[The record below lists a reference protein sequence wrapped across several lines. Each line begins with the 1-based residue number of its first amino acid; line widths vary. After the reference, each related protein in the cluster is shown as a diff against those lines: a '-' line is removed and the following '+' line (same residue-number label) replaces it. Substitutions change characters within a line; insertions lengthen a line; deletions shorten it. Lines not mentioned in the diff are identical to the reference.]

1 MSQNI
6 QEILIY
12 LTQKCN
18 YSCKMCTQDGLP
30 PISELSVEQWDKIFS
45 DIKKDYPN
53 AFLIFLGGE
62 PTLHKDFEKILDSAT
77 KHHFNKH
84 VVTNGSFLKEYLP
97 AIKRNYCGITISI
110 DGIGQT
116 HDKIRNAKGAYEKA
130 VNALK
135 IMYDFNKSLSEEDY
149 HLYYSINFV
158 MLPENV
164 GEIRDFVKEMLPF
177 EPKDITLNHTRYAS
191 FEKRLEMR
199 DEMVKLFENPYN
211 QHLMMRSNID
221 FSKEYVKKMNEIV
234 KDLKSSYAPI
244 VKEFPD
250 LTEEERLAYYDD
262 EKVYDLRP
270 NWRCPSPYKIPTILP
285 DGTVLSC
292 LYNNL
297 GNILEQ
303 PLSALW
309 NNEIAQKTRNYLDKN
324 VKFLACGRCTCY
336 YKPENL

>member
-1 MSQNI
+1 
-6 QEILIY
+6 
-12 LTQKCN
+12 
-18 YSCKMCTQDGLP
+18 
-30 PISELSVEQWDKIFS
+30 
-45 DIKKDYPN
+45 
-53 AFLIFLGGE
+53 
-62 PTLHKDFEKILDSAT
+62 
-77 KHHFNKH
+77 
-84 VVTNGSFLKEYLP
+84 
-97 AIKRNYCGITISI
+97 
-110 DGIGQT
+110 
-116 HDKIRNAKGAYEKA
+116 
-130 VNALK
+130 
-135 IMYDFNKSLSEEDY
+135 
-149 HLYYSINFV
+149 
-158 MLPENV
+158 
-164 GEIRDFVKEMLPF
+164 
-177 EPKDITLNHTRYAS
+177 
-191 FEKRLEMR
+191 
-199 DEMVKLFENPYN
+199 
-211 QHLMMRSNID
+211 
-221 FSKEYVKKMNEIV
+221 MNEIV